1 LAGIALAGRARKE
14 ILAPRLAVLAL
25 VLLAPPLDAQVIG
38 PPGALAPAK
47 VEAIEAAVSG
57 TMSEIGIPGLSL
69 ALATDGEI
77 RIANGYGLADV
88 ENNVPAKALTVYR
101 LASVSKPI
109 TAVAVLQLAE
119 QGLMDLDAPIQKYC
133 PAFPEKP
140 WPVTGRQLLG
150 HLGGVRHYADNEP
163 VNTRRFAAVREGL
176 DFFKDDP
183 LAVEP
188 GSRYLYSTYGYSLL
202 GCAVESASGQ
212 AFADYLRDKVFR
224 PAGMER
230 TRPDDVR
237 GLVPNR
243 AQGYVK
249 DASGEI
255 LNSALAD
262 VSYKV
267 PGGGLVGTASDVARF
282 ALALADGSLLK
293 KETLAQMLTRQKTRD
308 GKVTGYG
315 LGWTLG
321 ERHRHREVWHTGGQ
335 ERVSNV
341 VYWQPDGSLVVVLL
355 SNLEHVQPQ
364 LLDLARRLADLLQL
378 EAGAPA
384 LESRPKRGIIGLP
397 PERPGA

>member
-1 LAGIALAGRARKE
+1 LAETTLTE
-14 ILAPRLAVLAL
+14 ILARRFAVLAL
-25 VLLAPPLDAQVIG
+25 ALLAPPLRAQVIG
-38 PPGALAPAK
+38 APGALAPAK

-77 RIANGYGLADV
+77 RIASGYGLADV
-88 ENNVPAKALTVYR
+88 ENNVPAKAVTVYR

-119 QGLMDLDAPIQKYC
+119 KGLLDLDAPIQKYC

-140 WPVTGRQLLG
+140 WPVSGRQLLG

-163 VNTRRFAAVREGL
+163 VNTLRFTGVRDGL
-176 DFFKDDP
+176 AFFKDDP

-188 GSRYLYSTYGYSLL
+188 GTRFLYSTYGYSLL
-202 GCAVESASGQ
+202 GCAVEGASGQ
-212 AFADYLRDKVFR
+212 AFADYLRDNVFR
-224 PAGMER
+224 PAEMER

-249 DASGEI
+249 DASGEL

-267 PGGGLVGTASDVARF
+267 PGGGLVGTAPDVARF
-282 ALALADGSLLK
+282 ALALANGSLLK
-293 KETLAQMLTRQKTRD
+293 KEMLAQMLTRQKTRD

-321 ERHRHREVWHTGGQ
+321 ERKRHREAWHTGGQ
-335 ERVSNV
+335 ERVSNA
-341 VYWQPDGSLVVVLL
+341 VYWQPDTGLVVALL
-355 SNLEHVQPQ
+355 SNLEHVQPH
-364 LLDLARRLADLLQL
+364 LVDLARRLADLLQL

-397 PERPGA
+397 PERPAP

>member
-1 LAGIALAGRARKE
+1 MAGVAGRF
-14 ILAPRLAVLAL
+14 AVLAL
-25 VLLAPPLDAQVIG
+25 ALLAPPLRAQVIG
-38 PPGALAPAK
+38 PQGALAPAK

-69 ALATDGEI
+69 ALATDGAI

-88 ENNVPAKALTVYR
+88 ENNVPAKAVTVYR

-119 QGLMDLDAPIQKYC
+119 KGLLDLDAPIQKYC

-140 WPVTGRQLLG
+140 WPVSGRQLLG

-163 VNTRRFAAVREGL
+163 ANTRRFTGVRDGL
-176 DFFKDDP
+176 AFFKDDP

-188 GSRYLYSTYGYSLL
+188 GTRFLYSTYGYSLL
-202 GCAVESASGQ
+202 GCAVEGASGQ
-212 AFADYLRDKVFR
+212 AFADYLRDDVFR

-249 DASGEI
+249 DASGDL

-267 PGGGLVGTASDVARF
+267 PGGGLVGTAPDVARF
-282 ALALADGSLLK
+282 ALALANGSLLK
-293 KETLAQMLTRQKTRD
+293 KEMLAQMLTRQKTRD

-321 ERHRHREVWHTGGQ
+321 ERNRHREVWHTGGQ
-335 ERVSNV
+335 ERVSSA
-341 VYWQPDGSLVVVLL
+341 VYWQPDTGLVVVLL
-355 SNLEHVQPQ
+355 SNLEHVQPH
-364 LLDLARRLADLLQL
+364 LVDLARRLADLLQQ
-378 EAGAPA
+378 EAGAPS

-397 PERPGA
+397 PERPTP

>member
-1 LAGIALAGRARKE
+1 VTS
-14 ILAPRLAVLAL
+14 APRFAVLAL
-25 VLLAPPLDAQVIG
+25 ALFAPPLRAQVIG

-57 TMSEIGIPGLSL
+57 TMSELGIPGLSL

-88 ENNVPAKALTVYR
+88 ENNVPAKAVTVYR

-109 TAVAVLQLAE
+109 TAAAVLQLAE
-119 QGLMDLDAPIQKYC
+119 RGSLDLDAPIQKYC

-150 HLGGVRHYADNEP
+150 HLGGVRHYAENEP
-163 VNTRRFAAVREGL
+163 VNTRRFAGVREGL
-176 DFFKDDP
+176 DLFKDDP

-188 GSRYLYSTYGYSLL
+188 GSRFLYSTYGYSLL

-249 DASGEI
+249 DASGEL
-255 LNSALAD
+255 LNSPLAD

-267 PGGGLVGTASDVARF
+267 PGGGLVGTAPDVARF

-293 KETLAQMLTRQKTRD
+293 KRDSLAQMLTRQKTRD

-341 VYWQPDGSLVVVLL
+341 VYWQPDASLVVVLL

-364 LLDLARRLADLLQL
+364 LLDLARRLAELVQL

>member
-1 LAGIALAGRARKE
+1 
-14 ILAPRLAVLAL
+14 
-25 VLLAPPLDAQVIG
+25 
-38 PPGALAPAK
+38 
-47 VEAIEAAVSG
+47 
-57 TMSEIGIPGLSL
+57 MSELGIPGLSL
-69 ALATDGEI
+69 AVATDGEI
-77 RIANGYGLADV
+77 RIASGYGLADV
-88 ENNVPAKALTVYR
+88 ENNVPAKAVTVYR

-119 QGLMDLDAPIQKYC
+119 KGLLDLDAPIQKYC

-140 WPVTGRQLLG
+140 WPVSGRQLLG

-163 VNTRRFAAVREGL
+163 VNTRRFTGVRDGL
-176 DFFKDDP
+176 VLFKDDP
-183 LAVEP
+183 LVVEP
-188 GSRYLYSTYGYSLL
+188 GTRYVYSTYGYSLL
-202 GCAVESASGQ
+202 GCAVEGASGQ
-212 AFADYLRDKVFR
+212 AFADYLRDNVFR

-267 PGGGLVGTASDVARF
+267 PGGGLVGTAPDVARF
-282 ALALADGSLLK
+282 VLALSGGSLLQ
-293 KETLAQMLTRQKTRD
+293 KEALAQMITRQKTRD

-321 ERHRHREVWHTGGQ
+321 ERNRRREVWHTGGQ
-335 ERVSNV
+335 ERVSNA
-341 VYWQPDGSLVVVLL
+341 VYWQPDTGLVVVLL
-355 SNLEHVQPQ
+355 SNLEHVQPR
-364 LLDLARRLADLLQL
+364 LVDLARRVADLLL
-378 EAGAPA
+378 LGAGAPA

-397 PERPGA
+397 PEHAGN

>member
-1 LAGIALAGRARKE
+1 MRRALLG
-14 ILAPRLAVLAL
+14 LAVLASP
-25 VLLAPPLDAQVIG
+25 AGAQVIG
-38 PPGALAPAK
+38 PPGTLAPSK

-77 RIANGYGLADV
+77 RIASGYGLADV
-88 ENNVPAKALTVYR
+88 ENNVPAKAVTVYR

-119 QGLMDLDAPIQKYC
+119 KGLLDLDAPIQKYC

-140 WPVTGRQLLG
+140 WPVSGRQLLG
-150 HLGGVRHYADNEP
+150 HLGGVRHYGDNEP
-163 VNTRRFAAVREGL
+163 VNTRRFTGVQDGL
-176 DFFKDDP
+176 AFFKDDP

-188 GSRYLYSTYGYSLL
+188 GTKYVYSTYGYSLL
-202 GCAVESASGQ
+202 GCAVEGASGQ
-212 AFADYLRDKVFR
+212 AFAEYLRDNVFR

-249 DASGEI
+249 DASGEL

-267 PGGGLVGTASDVARF
+267 PGGGLVGTAPDVARF
-282 ALALADGSLLK
+282 VLALSGGSLLK
-293 KETLAQMLTRQKTRD
+293 KEALAQMITRQKTRD

-321 ERHRHREVWHTGGQ
+321 ERNRHREVCHTGGQ
-335 ERVSNV
+335 ERVSNA
-341 VYWQPDGSLVVVLL
+341 VYWQPDRGLVVVLL
-355 SNLEHVQPQ
+355 SNLEHVQPH
-364 LLDLARRLADLLQL
+364 LVDLARRLADLLQL

-397 PERPGA
+397 PERLEP